1 MYGRVERDVAL
12 TSALSPIKPAAAP
25 ELFVLNVNEFA
36 QVIIS
41 LVQPKKVEKIDFNQE
56 YPCPCRRRGQL
67 IPITLT
73 EAFGCDRCQQIFVV
87 EDNGHVLEQLSTTYP
102 YKRAWRWMGNT
113 WQVVRPRLGESYL
126 PVALGVLFVLVIIWL
141 PLALKASS
149 SNTIAWAILAIMLA
163 ILPALMVWLTYR
175 R

>member
-1 MYGRVERDVAL
+1 M
-12 TSALSPIKPAAAP
+12 
-25 ELFVLNVNEFA
+25 
-36 QVIIS
+36 
-41 LVQPKKVEKIDFNQE
+41 QPKKVEKIDFNQE

-67 IPITLT
+67 IPIILT

-149 SNTIAWAILAIMLA
+149 SNTIVWAILAVMLA